1 MFGLSQL
8 SILQFPAF
16 TISAAGQEV
25 WEGDIIQ
32 LNQLLLLDT
41 LTGTESH
48 CLFLPTLRRP
58 VRRRLGCGWP
68 TCPQGLG
75 WNCSPT
81 FQELEGAFSW
91 RNLSSR
97 LLKLREQSALEG
109 KEDSQEGHPIPLF
122 HLPLAL

>member
-8 SILQFPAF
+8 SIVQFPAF

-48 CLFLPTLRRP
+48 CPFPSHSAPSRQNKAG
-58 VRRRLGCGWP
+58 VRV
-68 TCPQGLG
+68 
-75 WNCSPT
+75 SH
-81 FQELEGAFSW
+81 
-91 RNLSSR
+91 LSTGS
-97 LLKLREQSALEG
+97 
-109 KEDSQEGHPIPLF
+109 
-122 HLPLAL
+122 